1 MSAKQKTNKKDVVS
15 FLQARHFNRKRAT
28 LMRNSKTSYSLVEA
42 EKPTTL
48 NDEVLDFWG
57 EKARIQLS
65 YMEAISAYLNEP
77 RYK

>member
-1 MSAKQKTNKKDVVS
+1 
-15 FLQARHFNRKRAT
+15 
-28 LMRNSKTSYSLVEA
+28 MRNSKTSYSLVEA

-48 NDEVLDFWG
+48 NDEVLDLWG